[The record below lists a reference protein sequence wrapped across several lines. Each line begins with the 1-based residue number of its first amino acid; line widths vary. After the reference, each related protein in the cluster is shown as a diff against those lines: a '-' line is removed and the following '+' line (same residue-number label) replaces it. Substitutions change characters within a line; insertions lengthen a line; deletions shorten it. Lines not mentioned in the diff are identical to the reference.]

1 MICYEKEYEQI
12 ILYLKQKNE
21 NTNIMNTIQKKYDK
35 LTNEEQVDF
44 LLENIM
50 KNNYFKEIHDTIKSN
65 YNINKIPNFDEIREV
80 RNFMDNVNKI
90 IDEYSDNIYNFLHS
104 DNDKNHIESIVT
116 DLYSNINTLL
126 EYAKSDKI
134 NYKYNDNTF
143 TTLILK
149 TFCEYSPSYCSY
161 NDCSNFSFE
170 EIVKELFKNKSFD
183 WDEYNKFKES
193 DDYDN
198 VLEEYIS

>member
-1 MICYEKEYEQI
+1 M
-12 ILYLKQKNE
+12 
-21 NTNIMNTIQKKYDK
+21 
-35 LTNEEQVDF
+35 
-44 LLENIM
+44 
-50 KNNYFKEIHDTIKSN
+50 
-65 YNINKIPNFDEIREV
+65 
-80 RNFMDNVNKI
+80 
-90 IDEYSDNIYNFLHS
+90 
-104 DNDKNHIESIVT
+104 
-116 DLYSNINTLL
+116 L